1 LIDESS
7 IAIEFIDVALSDFGA
22 SKLLFDGGF
31 YSQALFMLQQ
41 SLEKAAKAILLK
53 LKLVD
58 VEGIGE
64 KIGHSIR
71 RVSLES
77 ILLKIAM
84 EFIDSITYELLAH
97 LNEVKLYASNDHRI
111 AIDKLCNELK
121 ENINQ
126 TITIASSLL
135 SKPARSRGEIY
146 KMYDRVKVLSKK
158 ALSKLD
164 EETLKGIN
172 ELMCEINME
181 RFIKLIPN
189 EITKTITSLQKM
201 LSSAMNYIT
210 SNEQRIEICK
220 TYEEQ
225 MNRFIMKLQLAITLY
240 MLILWYKPFEK
251 KISQLRYPNHKMK
264 HNPININE
272 NTTLTQWAKMII
284 EKINEMDMLKCIKEL
299 VKEKIESRKC
309 RETLEFLKNDM
320 INASSIT
327 SLQM

>member
-1 LIDESS
+1 
-7 IAIEFIDVALSDFGA
+7 
-22 SKLLFDGGF
+22 
-31 YSQALFMLQQ
+31 M
-41 SLEKAAKAILLK
+41 
-53 LKLVD
+53 
-58 VEGIGE
+58 
-64 KIGHSIR
+64 
-71 RVSLES
+71 
-77 ILLKIAM
+77 LKIAM

-146 KMYDRVKVLSKK
+146 KMYDRVKVLSRK

-189 EITKTITSLQKM
+189 EITKTITSLQKIM
-201 LSSAMNYIT
+201 SSAMNYIT

-299 VKEKIESRKC
+299 VKEKIESQKC